1 MCRRNRSVDLA
12 SFLRRRFN
20 AMKSRHAYVSIC
32 LLLVGIHAAK
42 AQTLEPRPL
51 FVEGYTSQ
59 LSYAPGDEVALCV
72 STTAP
77 KYNVEISRVGVKRE
91 VVLTKK
97 DVEGREHPVPENCSS
112 HGCNWPVSVKFK
124 IPADW
129 KS

>member
-1 MCRRNRSVDLA
+1 MQSLRSIAAILA
-12 SFLRRRFN
+12 VLHVIAIGS
-20 AMKSRHAYVSIC
+20 
-32 LLLVGIHAAK
+32 

-77 KYNVEISRVGVKRE
+77 KYNVEISRVGANRE

-97 DVEGREHPVPENCSS
+97 DVEGKEHPVPENCSS
-112 HGCNWPVSVKFK
+112 HGCNWPVSAKFK

-129 KS
+129 KSG